1 MACLLLDLNV
11 KERKDLCFAG
21 SHAQKGKGILLT
33 RITFKKEKKNIDRKK
48 KRKLLKEQK
57 ETKSFFL
64 DLYPKNGELCP
75 FAIIINY
82 IDPLCAKAILL
93 Y

>member
-1 MACLLLDLNV
+1 M
-11 KERKDLCFAG
+11 
-21 SHAQKGKGILLT
+21 H
-33 RITFKKEKKNIDRKK
+33 KKEKEYYWPESLLKKKKKNIDRKK